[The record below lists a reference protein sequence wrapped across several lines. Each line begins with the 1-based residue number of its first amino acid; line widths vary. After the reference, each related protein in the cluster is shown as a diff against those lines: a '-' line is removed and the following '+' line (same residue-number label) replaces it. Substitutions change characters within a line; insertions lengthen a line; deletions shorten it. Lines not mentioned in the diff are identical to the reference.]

1 MCRNVHFHSIFSAV
15 CHSWSMAVS
24 HAGLY
29 RMSADQKQNRTK
41 KPQKTALFGRWNRLR
56 NIGRGHVNSH
66 RRTVN
71 LFLSK
76 KYKSELQEFTCDEVD
91 VCDKLCWLIPERNQR
106 VQEMFS
112 QQLQSCTRIELEN
125 LWLVLIRLKGQSI
138 LYKMCPSKLSCLLKI
153 SGNYTVTMLKR
164 TSIFY

>member
-1 MCRNVHFHSIFSAV
+1 MCRNVNFHSIFSTV

-41 KPQKTALFGRWNRLR
+41 KLRCLAGEIGCVILEEVMSTVTEGLKIFSFPR
-56 NIGRGHVNSH
+56 NIRVSCRSLHVMKWMF
-66 RRTVN
+66 VI
-71 LFLSK
+71 
-76 KYKSELQEFTCDEVD
+76 
-91 VCDKLCWLIPERNQR
+91 KLCWLIPERNQR